1 MGAVYEQV
9 RAALR
14 ELLEMDRRDLRR
26 VRLLAVGCST
36 SEIAGGVIGHA
47 SAPELGREVAQAVLA
62 LPGRYREVIVLYYYE
77 NMTLREIADALR
89 IPVNTASTRLRRGR
103 ALLGDMLKGD
113 IEP

>member
-1 MGAVYEQV
+1 MSIDALTDL
-9 RAALR
+9 AA
-14 ELLEMDRRDLRR
+14 EPSARD
-26 VRLLAVGCST
+26 
-36 SEIAGGVIGHA
+36 SEVT
-47 SAPELGREVAQAVLA
+47 QAVLA

-113 IEP
+113 IKP